1 MEAPEEISNPP
12 EFIKRLIDSG
22 TASEEDLEE
31 IDMLTIHPPDKEKIR
46 KNIKKLKNKKTST
59 DMPAEFL
66 KAAMESESYITS
78 LESLYRET
86 WVDVVIPELW
96 RKTTITP
103 LYKNKGKRKYCK
115 NYEGLNIGSTRL
127 KLAIAIILERLRPWY
142 NKQLRMDSDS
152 TLVVQMQYSI

>member
-1 MEAPEEISNPP
+1 MRCFQGGPRTTKTQSFLRSSPSRNRNPP
-12 EFIKRLIDSG
+12 EFIKRFTDSG

-31 IDMLTIHPPDKEKIR
+31 TDLLTIHPPDKEEIR

-66 KAAMESESYITS
+66 KAAMESESYITA

-103 LYKNKGKRKYCK
+103 LYK
-115 NYEGLNIGSTRL
+115 GL
-127 KLAIAIILERLRPWY
+127 ALEAHFL
-142 NKQLRMDSDS
+142 S
-152 TLVVQMQYSI
+152 